1 MKVISSYLILKPQ
14 GRIIDDVPH
23 EAHHIVPAFDIA
35 GLLWCA
41 WESFPNYSFTSCSAY
56 VGIIYFYSTVHDVFR
71 LFIDHTMT
79 WQRIQKIDGLLLCS
93 YNQQDP
99 MTAAQN

>member
-14 GRIIDDVPH
+14 GRIHDDVPH
-23 EAHHIVPAFDIA
+23 EAHNVIPAFDTA

-56 VGIIYFYSTVHDVFR
+56 MGIIYFYGTVHDVFR

-79 WQRIQKIDGLLLCS
+79 WQRIQKIDGFPLCP